1 MISKEAVEHF
11 KMIAPML
18 VNLVPGGV
26 IFGST
31 NLEEYTWKL
40 ASKSFDMA
48 RFLVGSK
55 FSPGGAADQTIK
67 SEKTIT
73 VILED
78 GEGGRVLVTTAP
90 VYEDNKVVGTF
101 RVIQP
106 RVHPLFPAF
115 EAFAPIV
122 AEMYGEGAFLW
133 LTDTKKNVGLQDSP
147 KFQVPNFKIGDP
159 PAALAQQVIDTGKPI
174 NVELDAKDYGVPIQT
189 TGYPIFDIDD
199 PEKLVGTFGFLTPRR
214 NATRL
219 RNMSDKMEKSITE
232 IAAVV
237 QQLAATASD
246 IAANEGQLNRAIA
259 QVYEVS
265 EKINEVIGFVNQIA
279 AETKML
285 GLNAAIEAAR
295 AGEVGRGFGV
305 VAEEIRKLS
314 DQSRDTVVTIRD
326 LTVQITDQLDNAN
339 EISNKTLR
347 SSEEQAAATQEISA
361 AVQEMTKIAE
371 RLDKV
376 AQQV

>member
-115 EAFAPIV
+115 EAFAPVV

-147 KFQVPNFKIGDP
+147 KFQVPNFKLGDP
-159 PAALAQQVIDTGKPI
+159 PEPLAQRIIDTKQPI
-174 NVELDAKDYGVPIQT
+174 NVELDAKEFGIPIQT

-199 PEKLVGTFGFLTPRR
+199 PERLVGTFGFLTPRR

>member
-1 MISKEAVEHF
+1 VISKETVEHF
-11 KMIAPML
+11 KQIAPML
-18 VNLVPGGV
+18 VDLVPGGV
-26 IFGST
+26 IFGTT

-40 ASKSFDMA
+40 ASQSFDMA
-48 RFLVGSK
+48 RFQVGSK
-55 FSPGGAADQTIK
+55 FSAGGAADQTIK
-67 SEKTIT
+67 TGKTIT

-90 VYEDNKVVGTF
+90 IFEDNQVVGTF
-101 RVIQP
+101 RVVQP

-115 EAFAPIV
+115 PAFAPIV

-147 KFQVPNFKIGDP
+147 QFQVPNFKIGDP
-159 PAALAQQVIDTGKPI
+159 PAPLAQQILDTKKPI
-174 NVELDAKDYGVPIQT
+174 NVELDAKEYGIPIQS

-199 PEKLVGTFGFLTPRR
+199 PDKIAGSFGFLTPRR

-246 IAANEGQLNRAIA
+246 IAGNEGQLNQTIS

-265 EKINEVIGFVNQIA
+265 ENINEVIGFVNQIA

-314 DQSRDTVVTIRD
+314 DQSRDTVITIRD
-326 LTVQITDQLDNAN
+326 LTVQIKDQLNNAS
-339 EISNKTLR
+339 EISDKTMR

-361 AVQEMTKIAE
+361 TVQEIAKVAE

-376 AQQV
+376 AQSI

>member
-115 EAFAPIV
+115 EAFAPVV

-174 NVELDAKDYGVPIQT
+174 NVELDAKEFGIPIQT